1 MDKQSCG
8 IRYKLSNYKYIII
21 ITIFLIIAKA
31 SDEIPSSTTGSIY
44 RSISEVKSVVTL
56 DNLLPIISI
65 LDASNNA
72 KIKDR
77 KSDTNSR
84 KLVSDNDETKTL
96 ISLVS
101 GLANTSLNQYFT
113 GMNIL
118 LFLYII
124 IIMIIRRSRL

>member
-31 SDEIPSSTTGSIY
+31 SDEIPSSTGSIY